1 MNKRATEW
9 FSNPENV
16 EQLVQAIAQVS
27 ASNYSANGILINPTD
42 WANIMNTKPTNA
54 AYSLPGSTVVTTD
67 GSLTIAGIPVFQSTA
82 IAADKFL
89 VGDWSMGAQII
100 WDKIKE
106 TSRECAGKEIEVKLP
121 AKLSLISAAF
131 ALIGF
136 KL

>member
-1 MNKRATEW
+1 MQTNLKDALKNAEGIKSPMGDVACYSMNFAELAQ
-9 FSNPENV
+9 EVNV
-16 EQLVQAIAQVS
+16 L
-27 ASNYSANGILINPTD
+27 LTD
-42 WANIMNTKPTNA
+42 
-54 AYSLPGSTVVTTD
+54 D
-67 GSLTIAGIPVFQSTA
+67 GKKV
-82 IAADKFL
+82 KFTWREYVKL
-89 VGDWSMGAQII
+89 AQII